1 MPALPRKT
9 QKIFGSALTPAGNV
23 AVWGS
28 LQAGAAAFSD
38 DPDQIQSLANFLQG
52 LNGAVVGNR
61 SPAMEDLNG
70 LFLLVTKQLAYLFE
84 SGIPEWDPDTT
95 YFTSGFVRIGDVVYI
110 SIIDDNLNNDPTS
123 DTNSWK
129 TLKSTL
135 APTGSTARAF
145 VNFNGNTGTILSSFN
160 VASVVRTAAGCY
172 TIAFAGALA
181 DANYAVVGTCGP
193 ANGGSRNAPAG
204 NNNHVSRDAIT
215 TITEFSIWI
224 PKPDQLFGEDA
235 DLVSVVV
242 F

>member
-9 QKIFGSALTPAGNV
+9 QQIFGSGLTPAGNV
-23 AVWGS
+23 AIWGS
-28 LQAGAAAFSD
+28 LQAGTPAFSD
-38 DPDQIQSLANFLQG
+38 DPDQIQSANFLQG

-70 LFLLVTKQLAYLFE
+70 LFLLVTKQLAYLFQ
-84 SGIPEWDPDTT
+84 SGLPEWDPGTA
-95 YFTSGFVRIGDVVYI
+95 YFVDGFCRKAGVVYI
-110 SIIDDNLNNDPTS
+110 SIIDDNLNNDPAS
-123 DTNSWK
+123 DTNSWV

-145 VNFNGNTGTILSSFN
+145 VNFNGNTGAILSSFN
-160 VASVVRTAAGCY
+160 VASIVRTAAGCY
-172 TIAFAGALA
+172 TIDFAEALV
-181 DANYAVVGTCGP
+181 DANYAVVATCG
-193 ANGGSRNAPAG
+193 AGNGGSRSVPAG

-215 TITEFSIWI
+215 TAAQFSIWI